1 MTYRVYTAELRQFGA
16 PAIIIVTSWQTP
28 DEVLHAEWFAI
39 QGTQLASEPISSD
52 KRNPDLPFESDGNM
66 MAEALRRAREHLQGK
81 RDMLPEHVR
90 RRRRRKGT
98 RCFWRK
104 RGYGVALLHLRK
116 LPLKPDALTYAAS
129 STELSDYRLLLALMK
144 RFTSSNKLTG
154 CQAAHQRRGA
164 ADRGER
170 SEAAVAVGAVIAH

>member
-52 KRNPDLPFESDGNM
+52 KRNHPDLPFESEHDM
-66 MAEALRRAREHLQGK
+66 MAGALRRAREHLQGK

-90 RRRRRKGT
+90 ATQEKERHPL
-98 RCFWRK
+98 FLAQAWL
-104 RGYGVALLHLRK
+104 RGRATALKEVASKTECAELR
-116 LPLKPDALTYAAS
+116 AS
-129 STELSDYRLLLALMK
+129 STELSDYRLLLALIK
-144 RFTSSNKLTG
+144 RFTSANKLTG
-154 CQAAHQRRGA
+154 WQAADQRWGA
-164 ADRGER
+164 ANVVKLPSLLRQ
-170 SEAAVAVGAVIAH
+170 

>member
-90 RRRRRKGT
+90 ST
-98 RCFWRK
+98 REKERHPLFLVQAWL
-104 RGYGVALLHLRK
+104 RGRATALKEVASK
-116 LPLKPDALTYAAS
+116 
-129 STELSDYRLLLALMK
+129 
-144 RFTSSNKLTG
+144 TG
-154 CQAAHQRRGA
+154 CAELRTQLNRIIRLPIIVSP
-164 ADRGER
+164 D
-170 SEAAVAVGAVIAH
+170 EAFYFFK

>member
-52 KRNPDLPFESDGNM
+52 KRNHLDLPFESEDDM

-90 RRRRRKGT
+90 
-98 RCFWRK
+98 
-104 RGYGVALLHLRK
+104 
-116 LPLKPDALTYAAS
+116 
-129 STELSDYRLLLALMK
+129 STQEKERYRLFLAQAWLRGRATALK
-144 RFTSSNKLTG
+144 EVASKTGCAERREAAGGIGTTLPINIVPSSNL
-154 CQAAHQRRGA
+154 GA
-164 ADRGER
+164 FMDFADCLITLADRAKKSGPNR
-170 SEAAVAVGAVIAH
+170 

>member
-28 DEVLHAEWFAI
+28 DDVLHAEWFAI

-52 KRNPDLPFESDGNM
+52 KRNSDLPFESDGNM

-90 RRRRRKGT
+90 ST
-98 RCFWRK
+98 REKERHPLFLVQAWL
-104 RGYGVALLHLRK
+104 RGRATALKEVASKTGYDELRGQLNRIIR
-116 LPLKPDALTYAAS
+116 LPIIVSPD
-129 STELSDYRLLLALMK
+129 
-144 RFTSSNKLTG
+144 
-154 CQAAHQRRGA
+154 
-164 ADRGER
+164 
-170 SEAAVAVGAVIAH
+170 EAFYFFK

>member
-52 KRNPDLPFESDGNM
+52 KRNHPDLAFESEDDM
-66 MAEALRRAREHLQGK
+66 MAGALRRAREHLQGK

-90 RRRRRKGT
+90 ATQEKERYPLFLAQT
-98 RCFWRK
+98 WL
-104 RGYGVALLHLRK
+104 RGRATALK
-116 LPLKPDALTYAAS
+116 EAAS
-129 STELSDYRLLLALMK
+129 KTECAELRAQLNRIIRLPIIV
-144 RFTSSNKLTG
+144 SP
-154 CQAAHQRRGA
+154 
-164 ADRGER
+164 D
-170 SEAAVAVGAVIAH
+170 EAFYFGK

>member
-39 QGTQLASEPISSD
+39 QGTQLASEPISTD

-66 MAEALRRAREHLQGK
+66 MAEALRRAREHLQGNGICY
-81 RDMLPEHVR
+81 RSTCVR
-90 RRRRRKGT
+90 RGKRKGT
-98 RCFWRK
+98 RCFWCR

-116 LPLKPDALTYAAS
+116 LLLKPNALNYAPS
-129 STELSDYRLLLALMK
+129 
-144 RFTSSNKLTG
+144 
-154 CQAAHQRRGA
+154 
-164 ADRGER
+164 
-170 SEAAVAVGAVIAH
+170 